1 MAIPVNEYNYKEL
14 ESAALKF
21 DATQEEISA
30 LGEWFAL
37 YGDEYWNGECWS
49 VDEKK
54 DLRLYPIY
62 RTGIDGELEITGY
75 TFSSDPDERFV

>member
-1 MAIPVNEYNYKEL
+1 MAISMNEYNYKEL
-14 ESAALKF
+14 EAAAIKF

-30 LGEWFAL
+30 LGEWFER
-37 YGDEYWNGECWS
+37 YGRCYWNGECWN

-54 DLRLYPIY
+54 DLYLYPIY
-62 RTGIDGELEITGY
+62 HDTGDDSVEVVGY

>member
-1 MAIPVNEYNYKEL
+1 MMVNEYSYQEL
-14 ESAALKF
+14 EAAAVKF
-21 DATQEEISA
+21 AATQEEISA

-37 YGDEYWNGECWS
+37 YGDKYWNGECWT

-54 DLRLYPIY
+54 DLHLYPVY
-62 RTGIDGELEITGY
+62 RTNDEDELEIVGY